1 MEDIEIIYADLGR
14 LVRQVRDLEARLD
27 VTERD
32 ARNAKDDVY
41 RLEGRIRELE
51 YAR

>member
-1 MEDIEIIYADLGR
+1 MDIDIIYTELGR
-14 LVRQVRDLEARLD
+14 LERRVRDLEARLD
-27 VTERD
+27 QTERD

-41 RLEGRIRELE
+41 RLEGRIRDLE

>member
-1 MEDIEIIYADLGR
+1 MDIDIIYAELGR
-14 LVRQVRDLEARLD
+14 LTRQVGDLEVRVDQA
-27 VTERD
+27 ERD

-41 RLEGRIRELE
+41 RLENRLRDLE

>member
-1 MEDIEIIYADLGR
+1 MEDLEIIYADLGR
-14 LVRQVRDLEARLD
+14 LTKKVRDLEARLD
-27 VTERD
+27 QVERE

>member
-1 MEDIEIIYADLGR
+1 MEDLDIIYADLGR
-14 LVRQVRDLEARLD
+14 LTKQVRDLEARLEAA
-27 VTERD
+27 ERD

-41 RLEGRIRELE
+41 RLEGRIRDLE